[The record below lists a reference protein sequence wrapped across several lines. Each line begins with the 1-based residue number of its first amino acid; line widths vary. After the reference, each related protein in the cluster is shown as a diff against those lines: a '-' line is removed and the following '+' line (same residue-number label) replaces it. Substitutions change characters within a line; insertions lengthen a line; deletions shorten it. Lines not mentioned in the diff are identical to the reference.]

1 MAKSEG
7 TGRSPSLRTTIERR
21 SYVLMRLSELADTV
35 KAHGSER
42 SDLTKI
48 KTMPNDS
55 GSDLKKLRD
64 RRAYLAR
71 RIEVLREEQKTLQT
85 QRREINQEVAQMS
98 KGGRSG
104 GSAKP

>member
-1 MAKSEG
+1 
-7 TGRSPSLRTTIERR
+7 
-21 SYVLMRLSELADTV
+21 MRLSEVADTV

-42 SDLTKI
+42 SDLTKKI

-98 KGGRSG
+98 KSGRSG